1 MNTDEIPP
9 SDPTSDNRTSDSP
22 TADPKLLFRR
32 DAKVGGVAGGLADYL
47 DVDPS
52 LVRLGVAVATLVTG
66 PVVPLAY
73 AVAWAVVPEATVP
86 EATST
91 ETDTVH

>member
-9 SDPTSDNRTSDSP
+9 SDPTTDNP
-22 TADPKLLFRR
+22 TNDNPSADPKLLFRR

-73 AVAWAVVPEATVP
+73 AVAWAVVPEAT
-86 EATST
+86 ST
-91 ETDTVH
+91 ETATVH